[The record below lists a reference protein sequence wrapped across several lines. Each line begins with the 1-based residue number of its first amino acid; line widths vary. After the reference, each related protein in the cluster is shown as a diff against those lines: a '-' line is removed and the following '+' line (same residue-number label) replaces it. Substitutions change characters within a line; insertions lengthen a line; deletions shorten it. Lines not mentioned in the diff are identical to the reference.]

1 MAGRDEQCSLL
12 TVGRWYAMSGYGVG
26 LRRGSPLRD
35 EISEILL
42 DLQYNGEIERLQ
54 AFWQSGAC
62 HAKKDKREK
71 SQNKIGILNFISAFI
86 LLAVGV
92 LLGLLL
98 LTLEHLYFKS
108 GRKCLKKYDKCGCC
122 ALVSLVSIL
131 LMISLNIGKI
141 FIVLCIMKLNLV
153 HFTCT

>member
-1 MAGRDEQCSLL
+1 
-12 TVGRWYAMSGYGVG
+12 MSGYGVA
-26 LRRGSPLRD
+26 LRRGSTLKD
-35 EISEILL
+35 EIDDILL

-122 ALVSLVSIL
+122 ALVSLVSKFS
-131 LMISLNIGKI
+131 ISRLSI
-141 FIVLCIMKLNLV
+141 
-153 HFTCT
+153 